1 MYKTTTLIIGVLLT
15 LLHVVSDSQAQSL
28 QYQSDKPGKFILKN
42 QLNKCQ
48 GTDVTALSKNLTAI
62 AEWIHQNNPVMLTPT
77 GFDAAVSLSGNL
89 CDKQAGT
96 TNFGIQSRI
105 SFSFRYFYSE
115 NGVSHTATDWS
126 AHGTEILINNPI
138 VQISSQFTE
147 TGFQSDDPP
156 RLKQPLEKALKNLE
170 RYYISDPVRKEIV
183 PGVRLYA
190 GGHILI
196 FNPDQPDIWI
206 PVTVKEIMEAKL
218 GYYRI
223 KQEID
228 SINYEKTLV
237 EWAKLN
243 FKPDQIMRPN
253 IYDVIK
259 MEYENF
265 TEDEL
270 NRKAFSSSD
279 DGISMINANGEG
291 LPVVRFNTDS
301 WNRSLP
307 KEAIQFMAMEYKP
320 REKVDFEEFKHN
332 NYGLIDYVG
341 LFFNSLPVEKM
352 AGLIQRE

>member
-1 MYKTTTLIIGVLLT
+1 MNIRIIALFLIFLVSSFGLFGQDSKFLTDKT
-15 LLHVVSDSQAQSL
+15 
-28 QYQSDKPGKFILKN
+28 GKFILQN

-48 GTDVTALSKNLTAI
+48 GTDVTSLSKNLTAI
-62 AEWIHQNNPVMLTPT
+62 AEWIHQNNPVMLPPT

-89 CDKQAGT
+89 CDKGAGILD
-96 TNFGIQSRI
+96 FGIQSRI
-105 SFSFRYFYSE
+105 NFSFRYFYYE
-115 NGVSHTATDWS
+115 KGVSHTATDWA

-170 RYYISDPVRKEIV
+170 RYYTSDPVEKEIV

-190 GGHILI
+190 GGHMLI
-196 FNPDQPDIWI
+196 FNPDRPDIWI

-218 GYYRI
+218 EYYRI

-228 SINYEKTLV
+228 SIKYEKTLV

-253 IYDVIK
+253 IYDVINK
-259 MEYENF
+259 EYENF
-265 TEDEL
+265 TDDEL
-270 NRKAFSSSD
+270 NRKAFSNAD
-279 DGISMINANGEG
+279 NGISMINANGEG
-291 LPVVRFNTDS
+291 QPVVRFNTDS

-307 KEAIQFMAMEYKP
+307 AAAIQFMSMEYKP
-320 REKVDFEEFKHN
+320 RAKVEFEEFKRN

-341 LFFNSLPVEKM
+341 LFVNKLPVEKM
-352 AGLIQRE
+352 GILIQRK